1 MTDSIEIYKE
11 LQEIKGAVFYLVEEL
26 EKNKKGDVNE
36 KEKKQ
41 TIQKS

>member
-11 LQEIKGAVFYLVEEL
+11 LQEIKSAVFYLVEEL